1 MSKKRKKKVYKTPKK
16 IKHRH
21 VNNKLNIIKCINN
34 PKCDDCNNTMAIH
47 SDRAACS
54 YCNKSESKIDSVLHS
69 AILFGF

>member
-34 PKCDDCNNTMAIH
+34 PKCLECNNYMAVH
-47 SDRAACS
+47 SDRETCS
-54 YCNKSESKIDSVLHS
+54 HCNSSIKKNN
-69 AILFGF
+69 